1 MQHLAIAQD
10 ACWQHPLFW
19 IYCPHVGS
27 GSCLWGSAQITPQ
40 APWSVCAARPN
51 LCPDQ
56 VPNCSVEH
64 SPLQTGK
71 SSEVAASSTGL
82 SLPWLLARQPVHTHC
97 EYSLGFSSPSTH
109 PNSFPGSWGLP
120 HGSAHVDL
128 LSLTDPSQA
137 LVPSWCLFLPS
148 YLICGDLA
156 ALVS

>member
-1 MQHLAIAQD
+1 MHADNILFFGSTALTWALAAVSEVQPRSHHR
-10 ACWQHPLFW
+10 HPDLS
-19 IYCPHVGS
+19 VQ
-27 GSCLWGSAQITPQ
+27 LDQIFALIKCQT
-40 APWSVCAARPN
+40 AVWSIHPFRLVRAARWQ
-51 LCPDQ
+51 LAAQ
-56 VPNCSVEH
+56 V
-64 SPLQTGK
+64 
-71 SSEVAASSTGL
+71 